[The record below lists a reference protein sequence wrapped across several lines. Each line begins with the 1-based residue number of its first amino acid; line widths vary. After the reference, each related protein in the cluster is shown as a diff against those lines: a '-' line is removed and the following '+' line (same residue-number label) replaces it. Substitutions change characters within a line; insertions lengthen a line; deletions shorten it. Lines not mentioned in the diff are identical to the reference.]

1 MSLLIVWIS
10 KGIVNLLFDQQ
21 IIIFKVF
28 QNLFLLFFFKIYFK
42 ILFKSYNILE
52 FPLYNL
58 VKRDH

>member
-52 FPLYNL
+52 FPLYHL